1 MTTKYSL
8 QILVILPSTMT
19 TKYSLH
25 SNNEQDPTVYA
36 VLKVIDINVVYPP
49 LRHHQQAQ
57 IAAFVVMLPAKHAVS
72 CVPCGRPLI
81 LVLVVLMALHL
92 AEPPDHHGEL
102 PSRLHLLHVHLHDFG
117 PSHPIAIHEVQF
129 VTH

>member
-1 MTTKYSL
+1 
-8 QILVILPSTMT
+8 MT

-92 AEPPDHHGEL
+92 KYKYSLEPHIL
-102 PSRLHLLHVHLHDFG
+102 NTLHL
-117 PSHPIAIHEVQF
+117 Q
-129 VTH
+129 